1 MAGIG
6 PIRQDWEPVVVRK
19 KAPTAAAKK
28 DEKAVNAA
36 RRSGAEIDTMKK
48 CEWRPSSR
56 LTPPPFPR
64 IDLGTSSELVVQSLG
79 FRFRPFCCRS
89 WCWTCQIRRLGFRF
103 FVLFFDVFVHLCGG
117 WGFPCFCQL
126 GFVEDSIGA
135 IDLLH
140 WWLPMGF
147 LLLYFSSSINL

>member
-64 IDLGTSSELVVQSLG
+64 IDLGTSSELVQSLG

-103 FVLFFDVFVHLCGG
+103 LFYSLMFLCTFVVGG
-117 WGFPCFCQL
+117 
-126 GFVEDSIGA
+126 D
-135 IDLLH
+135 
-140 WWLPMGF
+140 F
-147 LLLYFSSSINL
+147 LAFAS

>member
-103 FVLFFDVFVHLCGG
+103 LFYSLMFLCTFVVGG
-117 WGFPCFCQL
+117 
-126 GFVEDSIGA
+126 D
-135 IDLLH
+135 
-140 WWLPMGF
+140 F
-147 LLLYFSSSINL
+147 LAFAS

>member
-1 MAGIG
+1 VGPESSDREREKAMAGIG

-56 LTPPPFPR
+56 LTPPLF
-64 IDLGTSSELVVQSLG
+64 LGSIWGRLRNSCNRSDFDFV
-79 FRFRPFCCRS
+79 RFAAGRGVG
-89 WCWTCQIRRLGFRF
+89 LARF
-103 FVLFFDVFVHLCGG
+103 D
-117 WGFPCFCQL
+117 
-126 GFVEDSIGA
+126 D
-135 IDLLH
+135 
-140 WWLPMGF
+140 
-147 LLLYFSSSINL
+147 